1 MRKQVA
7 IAYQGGG
14 LNAAF
19 TAGVLKRILTEKEP
33 DFDPVGL
40 SGTSPGRC
48 APLSPGMVC
57 KSAASPKSL

>member
-19 TAGVLKRILTEKEP
+19 TAGVLKRILAEKEP
-33 DFDPVGL
+33 DFDP
-40 SGTSPGRC
+40 R
-48 APLSPGMVC
+48 
-57 KSAASPKSL
+57 SA